1 MSKKPKILVAGATGF
16 IGRRLVAALTAAGYP
31 LRCVA
36 RRPGTLPA
44 ENKVLAGD
52 IADPAFLEAALSEID
67 TAYYLVHSLNAG
79 ARRFAERDREAA
91 KNFVAA
97 GESCGLRRV
106 IYLSGLGEG
115 QQMSNLSEH
124 LQSRH
129 EVGRILGEGAFAATV
144 LRAAIIV
151 GAGSVSF
158 EILRFL
164 VQTQFVLPDV
174 DALDTKCQ
182 PIAVDNVIDY
192 LLGCL
197 QEEKTCGETFDIGG
211 PEVLTYRSMLD
222 QLAEAA
228 GTVNL
233 YVPAPSSFARL
244 AARMIGTVSTINR
257 NVALALLKG
266 MQHEVVCQEKRI
278 RAIIPLELAPYAEAV
293 KAALRER
300 EIVAA
305 VKTG

>member
-1 MSKKPKILVAGATGF
+1 MPEKPKILVAGATGF
-16 IGRRLVAALTAAGYP
+16 IGRRLVAALTEAGYP

-44 ENKVLAGD
+44 GGKILAGD

-67 TAYYLVHSLNAG
+67 TAYYLVHSLTAG
-79 ARRFAERDREAA
+79 ERRFAERDREAA

-97 GESCGLRRV
+97 AQSCGLRRV
-106 IYLSGLGEG
+106 IYLSGLGEQTPG
-115 QQMSNLSEH
+115 SDLSGH

-129 EVGRILGEGAFAATV
+129 EVAEILGSGAFAATV

-151 GAGSVSF
+151 GAGSASF

-164 VQTQFVLPDV
+164 VQTQFVLPEV
-174 DALDTKCQ
+174 DALQTRCQ

-197 QEEKTCGETFDIGG
+197 RQEKTSGETFDIGG
-211 PEVLTYRSMLD
+211 PEVLTYRAMLD
-222 QLAEAA
+222 QLAEAS

-233 YVPAPSSFARL
+233 YMPAPSSFPRL
-244 AARMIGTVSTINR
+244 AARLIGAVSTINR
-257 NVALALLKG
+257 DVALALLKG
-266 MQHEVVCQEKRI
+266 MQHEVVCQENRI
-278 RAIIPLELAPYAEAV
+278 REIVPLDLTVYADAV
-293 KAALRER
+293 RTALRER
-300 EIVAA
+300 ERDTAE
-305 VKTG
+305 KSR